1 MKKSII
7 NKILLASAI
16 IIGFSNNVWAQ
27 EPVPYNT
34 TMEEK
39 SLINYALLIIT
50 FLLFVSILALG
61 AAVVNA
67 TDVYKKRIKE
77 ELSKGLP
84 LLILGFLLLPNLT
97 FAQSVETKMVDQNG
111 IGQAFFSSYSI
122 YFYSIIIII
131 ELVAILVLYRT
142 LMTLIGVK
150 LSSESKKAEPTI
162 FEKMNATV
170 PIEREND
177 LDLAHDYDG
186 IRELDNNIPPW
197 WLYGF
202 YASMIFAVFYLWR
215 YHVAYSAPLQIE
227 ELNQQIAEANAQQES
242 RLKSSTDNVDEN
254 TVKMLD
260 AKGITAGADLY
271 SKNCVACHG
280 DKGQGLVGPNLT
292 DDYWLHGGSMKDIFK
307 TIKYGWPDKGM
318 QSWKGNFSPSQ
329 MEEIAS
335 YVKSLKGTN
344 PAGAKEKQGELFI
357 EEPINAA
364 SDSTQMVKDS
374 TMKK

>member
-16 IIGFSNNVWAQ
+16 IIGFSNYVWAQ

-34 TMEEK
+34 ALEEK
-39 SLINYALLIIT
+39 SLINYALLVIT

-84 LLILGFLLLPNLT
+84 LLILGFLLLPNFT
-97 FAQSVETKMVDQNG
+97 FAQSVESKMVDQNG
-111 IGQAFFSSYSI
+111 LGQAFFSSYSI

-150 LSSESKKAEPTI
+150 LSSESKKSEPTI

-215 YHVAYSAPLQIE
+215 YHVAHSAPLQIE

-329 MEEIAS
+329 MQEIAS

-344 PAGAKEKQGELFI
+344 PTGAKEKQGELFI
-357 EEPINAA
+357 EEPISAA

>member
-34 TMEEK
+34 AMEEK

-84 LLILGFLLLPNLT
+84 LLILGFLFLPNLT

-215 YHVAYSAPLQIE
+215 YHVAHSAPLQIE

-260 AKGITAGADLY
+260 AKGITAGADLF

>member
-34 TMEEK
+34 AMEEK

-50 FLLFVSILALG
+50 FLLFISILALG

-77 ELSKGLP
+77 ELTKVVP

-150 LSSESKKAEPTI
+150 LSSESKKTEPTI

-215 YHVAYSAPLQIE
+215 YHVAHSAPLQIE

-254 TVKMLD
+254 NVKMLD
-260 AKGITAGADLY
+260 AKGITAGADLF

-292 DDYWLHGGSMKDIFK
+292 DDYWLHGGSIKDIFK

-329 MEEIAS
+329 MQEIAS

-344 PAGAKEKQGELFI
+344 PVGAKEKQGELFI

>member
-16 IIGFSNNVWAQ
+16 LIGFSNNVWAQ

-34 TMEEK
+34 AMEEK

-61 AAVVNA
+61 VAVVNA

-84 LLILGFLLLPNLT
+84 LLILGFLLLPNFT
-97 FAQSVETKMVDQNG
+97 FAQSVETKMADQNG
-111 IGQAFFSSYSI
+111 LGQAFFSSYSI

-150 LSSESKKAEPTI
+150 LSSESKKSEPTI

-215 YHVAYSAPLQIE
+215 YHVAHSAPLQIE

-254 TVKMLD
+254 TVKMMD
-260 AKGITAGADLY
+260 AKGIATGADLF

-329 MEEIAS
+329 MQEIAS